1 MQDGDGD
8 GDVVGACGGQVEG
21 EAGFFK
27 FRPVLPLCGSL
38 QLDSPLIDV
47 VVL

>member
-1 MQDGDGD
+1 MRDAD

-27 FRPVLPLCGSL
+27 FRSVLPLCGSG
-38 QLDSPLIDV
+38 LDSPLIAV
-47 VVL
+47 VIL